1 MHKPM
6 RQTTPTTVSNIQ
18 QKIHQLKTEQVS
30 LVEEIK
36 QVEKQL
42 VVARRQQEQGAAQ
55 QLLNNIQK
63 TN

>member
-1 MHKPM
+1 MS
-6 RQTTPTTVSNIQ
+6 QTTPTTVSNIQ
-18 QKIHQLKTEQVS
+18 QKLQQLKTEQVS

-42 VVARRQQEQGAAQ
+42 VVARRQQEQVAAQ